1 MSQITSG
8 SSGLPERPQRGSL
21 GRRAVAIAILAVIA
35 YLVLSAVIHVVLTIA
50 IVVVIVAAA
59 IWAARVLL

>member
-8 SSGLPERPQRGSL
+8 SSGLPEQPRRPSLARRG
-21 GRRAVAIAILAVIA
+21 VAIAILAVIL

-50 IVVVIVAAA
+50 IVVLAVAAA